1 MVGGGGMAWRGDGE
15 RAAEGGPGPGAA
27 AVWFRLVIIW
37 PHALAAV
44 WPPTCDMAMRNKRSC
59 THMRVQQWLA
69 LHYS

>member
-44 WPPTCDMAMRNKRSC
+44 SNISNLI
-59 THMRVQQWLA
+59 LA
-69 LHYS
+69 LILALIRSHFALNFL